1 MTSLRTSGIT
11 MFDCLK
17 LDKDND
23 EAKQMRVLRSPVMY
37 SMARYLRAACKVG
50 KCGSTNVCVDV
61 SVSVCLFLSLSASVC
76 FCLALCFCVFLCVSG
91 CFCVS
96 VSAIYILYACN
107 AVHDACFSAFIWTET
122 HFRDRSRLYADAFQ
136 RQFWPQ
142 LMLRVDDLC
151 RFNA

>member
-1 MTSLRTSGIT
+1 MTMTSLRTSGIT

-61 SVSVCLFLSLSASVC
+61 SVSVCLCLPLSVSVWLC
-76 FCLALCFCVFLCVSG
+76 VSVYFCVSLGVTVCFCVFLS
-91 CFCVS
+91 VS
-96 VSAIYILYACN
+96 VCHIHIVRMQCCARCMFFFGI
-107 AVHDACFSAFIWTET
+107 HMDGDALQRPKSFVRIKR
-122 HFRDRSRLYADAFQ
+122 FRDDFGLS
-136 RQFWPQ
+136 
-142 LMLRVDDLC
+142 
-151 RFNA
+151 

>member
-1 MTSLRTSGIT
+1 

-61 SVSVCLFLSLSASVC
+61 SVSVCLCLPLSVSVWLC
-76 FCLALCFCVFLCVSG
+76 VSVYFCVSLGVTVCFCVFLCVSVCHIHIVRMQCCARCMFFG
-91 CFCVS
+91 IHMDGDAHQRPKSS
-96 VSAIYILYACN
+96 VRIK
-107 AVHDACFSAFIWTET
+107 
-122 HFRDRSRLYADAFQ
+122 HFRDDFGLS
-136 RQFWPQ
+136 
-142 LMLRVDDLC
+142 
-151 RFNA
+151 